1 MASVYVTRN
10 GFELLNQRLADAV
23 AKLKHAQSQKAEAA
37 DVGGDNWHDNFA
49 FEDLLRQEMMHNK
62 QIADIRAVQNQLVYV
77 EEPRNTNSVQVGHVI
92 TIEDEN
98 GSVKEFR
105 VGGYGETD
113 LHSVPPMLEYGAP
126 VISPFMG
133 MSVGAEVE
141 VQIKGK
147 VISFLLT
154 HIRKEE

>member
-1 MASVYVTRN
+1 MAVVYVTRN
-10 GFELLNQRLADAV
+10 GIELLNQRLADAV

-62 QIADIRAVQNQLVYV
+62 QISDIRAVQSQIALV
-77 EEPRNTNSVQVGHVI
+77 EPPRGIDLVQIGHII
-92 TIEDEN
+92 TIEDES
-98 GSVKEFR
+98 GSPKEFR

-113 LHSVPPMLEYGAP
+113 LHSLPPMLEYGAP

-133 MSVGAEVE
+133 MTIGSEVE
-141 VQIKGK
+141 VQIRGK
-147 VISFLLT
+147 VTTFLLT
-154 HIRKEE
+154 QIRKGE

>member
-1 MASVYVTRN
+1 MAFVYVTRN
-10 GFELLNQRLADAV
+10 GNELLNQRLADAV
-23 AKLKHAQSQKAEAA
+23 GKLKHAQSQKAEAS

-62 QIADIRAVQNQLVYV
+62 QIADIRAVQNQLALV
-77 EEPRNTNSVQVGHVI
+77 ETPRDVSLVQIGHII
-92 TIEDEN
+92 TIEDES
-98 GSVKEFR
+98 GLIKEFR

-141 VQIKGK
+141 VQIRGK
-147 VISFLLT
+147 ITSFLLT
-154 HIRKEE
+154 QIRKEE

>member
-133 MSVGAEVE
+133 MPVGAEVE

>member
-1 MASVYVTRN
+1 MAFVYVTRN
-10 GFELLNQRLADAV
+10 GNELLNKRLEEAV
-23 AKLKHAQSQKAEAA
+23 EKLRHAQSQKAEAA

-62 QIADIRAVQNQLVYV
+62 QIADIRAVQNQLALV
-77 EEPRNTNSVQVGHVI
+77 EPPKDVNSVQIGHII

-98 GSVKEFR
+98 GSPKEFR

-113 LHSVPPMLEYGAP
+113 LDSVPPTLEYGAP

-133 MSVGAEVE
+133 MPVGAEVE
-141 VQIKGK
+141 VQIRGK
-147 VISFLLT
+147 ITSFLLT
-154 HIRKEE
+154 QIRKEE